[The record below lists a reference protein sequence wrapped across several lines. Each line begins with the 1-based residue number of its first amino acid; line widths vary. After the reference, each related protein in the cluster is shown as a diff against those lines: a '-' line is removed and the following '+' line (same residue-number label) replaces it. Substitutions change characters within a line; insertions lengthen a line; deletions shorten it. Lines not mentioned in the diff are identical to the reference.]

1 MNFKAGQI
9 WLGCLSLPPL
19 AIMLF
24 GKNLHLP
31 HLCGV
36 VTHLNA
42 TKVK

>member
-9 WLGCLSLPPL
+9 WLGRLSLPPL
-19 AIMLF
+19 TILL
-24 GKNLHLP
+24 GKKLHLP

-36 VTHLNA
+36 ATHLNA